1 MGALSCQNK
10 RGPFRILFDLHEGMS
25 LDSIIAEISADGE
38 TGLPLYA
45 DTDAFEDQCF
55 FGTDEP
61 GLVFW
66 QNMMLDYEVFYEF
79 IPMSVDNYSRGI
91 CRKKTHDVNW
101 GFVISQGKYVI
112 SDFDQ
117 SLYVFIE
124 TEDRH
129 IDAKVFEIQKLSSK
143 EMTLLL
149 KDSGKILKFRK

>member
-1 MGALSCQNK
+1 MRKLK
-10 RGPFRILFDLHEGMS
+10 WTLILFS
-25 LDSIIAEISADGE
+25 VISIISCSSDDDLQIKQ
-38 TGLPLYA
+38 LI
-45 DTDAFEDQCF
+45 
-55 FGTDEP
+55 GT
-61 GLVFW
+61 W
-66 QNMMLDYEVFYEF
+66 QQTYSDSVAIKEFVQYEF

-129 IDAKVFEIQKLSSK
+129 IDAIVFEIQKLSSK

>member
-1 MGALSCQNK
+1 MRKLK
-10 RGPFRILFDLHEGMS
+10 WTLILFS
-25 LDSIIAEISADGE
+25 VISIISCSSDDDLQIKQ
-38 TGLPLYA
+38 LI
-45 DTDAFEDQCF
+45 
-55 FGTDEP
+55 GT
-61 GLVFW
+61 W
-66 QNMMLDYEVFYEF
+66 QQTYSDSVAIKEFVQYEF

-91 CRKKTHDVNW
+91 CRKKTHDVNR

>member
-1 MGALSCQNK
+1 MDKIEEYIIVMRKLK
-10 RGPFRILFDLHEGMS
+10 WTLILFS
-25 LDSIIAEISADGE
+25 VISIISCSSDDDLQIKQ
-38 TGLPLYA
+38 LI
-45 DTDAFEDQCF
+45 
-55 FGTDEP
+55 GT
-61 GLVFW
+61 W
-66 QNMMLDYEVFYEF
+66 QQTYSDSVAIKEFVQYEF

-129 IDAKVFEIQKLSSK
+129 IDAIVFEIQKLSSK

>member
-1 MGALSCQNK
+1 MDKIEEYIIVMRKLK
-10 RGPFRILFDLHEGMS
+10 WTLILFS
-25 LDSIIAEISADGE
+25 VISIISCSSDDDLQIKQLIGTWQQTYSDS
-38 TGLPLYA
+38 
-45 DTDAFEDQCF
+45 DAIKEFVQ
-55 FGTDEP
+55 
-61 GLVFW
+61 
-66 QNMMLDYEVFYEF
+66 YEF